1 MACLCL
7 KKYNEEKRIENGFDV
22 EFVEVVRGIFSAGSR
37 SKSFITFMA
46 REKPDGP
53 PVEYQAKVWC
63 TVVRNQNYPILCRRA
78 LTTKPPSQ
86 N

>member
-1 MACLCL
+1 
-7 KKYNEEKRIENGFDV
+7 
-22 EFVEVVRGIFSAGSR
+22 
-37 SKSFITFMA
+37 MA